1 MAGNEAIRIQITQR
15 SVFAKR
21 LPLEVILGD
30 HLLYGCFYGQRL
42 KRGVR
47 DPRYFVAYDPDRIG
61 RGIRVLWNEQ
71 EYRDVI
77 LELPLPCA
85 QEEIEELFAMTERI
99 RRMWTG
105 AVEINKKPVAVN
117 HLDNVRTNLIT
128 LNLRLLHTVMRGILN
143 DGGWASLSCTM
154 HRLIVGPRE
163 ADEMW
168 AGIYTDKYRDWLHSR
183 QNRPVYIPVPK
194 LYMEQET
201 DRQIC
206 YITLPSEV
214 SVVWT
219 DTVEGLQKY
228 TEQSGAQIDEW
239 KCALYDTAQKR
250 MIGTMDYDTVLKAI
264 PVRDK
269 EYYDNGRTLIRP
281 LDYSSLIALIEA
293 GTKGTR

>member
-1 MAGNEAIRIQITQR
+1 MAGNDAIRIQITQR

-30 HLLYGCFYGQRL
+30 HLLYGCFSGQRL

-47 DPRYFVAYDPDRIG
+47 DPRYFVAYDPERIG

-85 QEEIEELFAMTERI
+85 QEEIEDLFAMTERI

-117 HLDNVRTNLIT
+117 HLDNVKTNLIT
-128 LNLRLLHTVMRGILN
+128 VNLRLLHTVMRGILN
-143 DGGWASLSCTM
+143 DGGWVSLSCAM
-154 HRLIVGPRE
+154 HRLIVGPVE

-194 LYMEQET
+194 LYLEQET
-201 DRQIC
+201 DRQIGFV
-206 YITLPSEV
+206 TLPSEV

-219 DTVEGLQKY
+219 DSMEGLLRF
-228 TEQSGAQIDEW
+228 TEQSAAEVDEW
-239 KCALYDTAQKR
+239 KCALYDTAEKR
-250 MIGTMDYDTVLKAI
+250 MIGTVDYNEVLNRI
-264 PVRDK
+264 PKRDK
-269 EYYDNGRTLIRP
+269 EYFDCGRTLIRP
-281 LDYSSLIALIEA
+281 LERNELHALAAA
-293 GTKGTR
+293 GRKES